1 MANLGE
7 ELAGVRRSACWRLR
21 RRVGDEPVHVRGDA
35 GHEGRWCRDVL
46 VEMLVED
53 VGDGVADDGLAPGE
67 QLKEDQPRGVD
78 IGAGGRLGELDLLG
92 RDVGQRAQD
101 VVADGGGR
109 CARHGTGQAEIG
121 HLDDAVGADDDVL
134 RFDVAMDKPGFV
146 GDGEGLEHRVE
157 QIEGRAR
164 S

>member
-1 MANLGE
+1 
-7 ELAGVRRSACWRLR
+7 
-21 RRVGDEPVHVRGDA
+21 
-35 GHEGRWCRDVL
+35 
-46 VEMLVED
+46 MLVED
-53 VGDGVADDGLAPGE
+53 VGDGVADDGLTPGE